1 MPPLSDRRVCNKVS
15 TRFECPPCL
24 TEESVTKSQLGL
36 NAPLSDRRVCSKVS
50 TRFEW
55 HDRLKQEYGG
65 LLDIFVIKFTVP
77 K

>member
-1 MPPLSDRRVCNKVS
+1 MPPLSDRRVCN
-15 TRFECPPCL
+15 
-24 TEESVTKSQLGL
+24 
-36 NAPLSDRRVCSKVS
+36 KVS